1 MREKKSTLINVIR
14 EMVAEVLE
22 IQLST
27 VSLDSR
33 FGKDLKEDSLAVTEI
48 LLQLEEKY
56 GIDIPEDTA
65 QDIGTVRDLVEYMEK
80 RFKEG

>member
-1 MREKKSTLINVIR
+1 M
-14 EMVAEVLE
+14 
-22 IQLST
+22 
-27 VSLDSR
+27 DSR